1 MKFTKILSSAKQHT
15 EGPNGLEEGLKIS
28 ENLISRKGGGVF
40 FNEGIEILLIL
51 LKLNESLKS
60 WLIATFNL

>member
-28 ENLISRKGGGVF
+28 ENLISRKGGGGVVF

-51 LKLNESLKS
+51 LKLNER
-60 WLIATFNL
+60 

>member
-28 ENLISRKGGGVF
+28 ENLISRKGGGGGGGLF
-40 FNEGIEILLIL
+40 
-51 LKLNESLKS
+51 
-60 WLIATFNL
+60 

>member
-15 EGPNGLEEGLKIS
+15 EGPNGWEEGLKIS
-28 ENLISRKGGGVF
+28 ENVISRKGGGVVF

-51 LKLNESLKS
+51 LKLNER
-60 WLIATFNL
+60 